1 MRARDTF
8 EFHTIS
14 EGRKAHYLSN
24 ETATYTGSGEEEVKR
39 NNMEDKGK
47 QTREQ
52 NCISRRL
59 IERQHK
65 EESQIG

>member
-14 EGRKAHYLSN
+14 EGRKAQYLSN
-24 ETATYTGSGEEEVKR
+24 ETATYTGSGEEVEG
-39 NNMEDKGK
+39 NNTEDKGK
-47 QTREQ
+47 QTRTELH
-52 NCISRRL
+52 ISSRL